1 MERRDFI
8 TAAATIAAIG
18 VASEAFAQ
26 GAGAASMHPPK
37 YKALQDA
44 SGRCVA
50 AGNDCLRHCLGM
62 LSMKDVS
69 MAGCT
74 DSAYQVV
81 AACGALQT
89 LAAVN
94 STYLPAFARA
104 RGRDLHR
111 MPERVREVSER
122 RRVQRLRHRVQI
134 LRRGVSQ
141 DFRLSGSNSDWGSRL
156 AADAPRDHSV
166 CPTIFRA
173 TMV

>member
-1 MERRDFI
+1 
-8 TAAATIAAIG
+8 
-18 VASEAFAQ
+18 
-26 GAGAASMHPPK
+26 MHPPK

-104 RGRDLHR
+104 VGEICIACQKECEKFPNVAECNACGIACKSCAEECRKT
-111 MPERVREVSER
+111 S
-122 RRVQRLRHRVQI
+122 
-134 LRRGVSQ
+134 
-141 DFRLSGSNSDWGSRL
+141 
-156 AADAPRDHSV
+156 A
-166 CPTIFRA
+166 
-173 TMV
+173 

>member
-8 TAAATIAAIG
+8 TAAATVAAIG

-104 RGRDLHR
+104 VGEICIACQKECEKFPNVAECNACGIACKSCAEECRKT
-111 MPERVREVSER
+111 S
-122 RRVQRLRHRVQI
+122 
-134 LRRGVSQ
+134 
-141 DFRLSGSNSDWGSRL
+141 
-156 AADAPRDHSV
+156 A
-166 CPTIFRA
+166 
-173 TMV
+173 

>member
-50 AGNDCLRHCLGM
+50 AANDCLRHCFGM

-74 DSAYQVV
+74 DSAYQVA

-104 RGRDLHR
+104 VGEICIACQKECEKFPNVAECNACGIACKSCAEECRKT
-111 MPERVREVSER
+111 S
-122 RRVQRLRHRVQI
+122 
-134 LRRGVSQ
+134 
-141 DFRLSGSNSDWGSRL
+141 
-156 AADAPRDHSV
+156 A
-166 CPTIFRA
+166 
-173 TMV
+173 